1 MKHISDDPFEQLCR
15 LLWSQISAFLFTH
28 VSVSPPSRLCRLV
41 KVTAALHLGMMDL
54 LIDGVVGKQVLR
66 RVKSHLCVP
75 LSSTRIRSADS
86 TLESR
91 WAMMILVVPGISL
104 AKCRADPGVR
114 GGVDGAGG
122 IIQDQDLRFLQKRS
136 GDTEPLLLSAGY
148 VGAAP
153 GDPRL
158 IAARHPVDKFIGA
171 GCLTCFHALLIGG
184 VRVTPAQVIKNR
196 SGKQRILL
204 QYHGY
209 LISQHSVSYLRTSTP
224 PTQTLPSSTS

>member
-1 MKHISDDPFEQLCR
+1 MTRFNSLTAAFVSNLPFFSLMNPF
-15 LLWSQISAFLFTH
+15 SSF
-28 VSVSPPSRLCRLV
+28 PLCRLV
-41 KVTAALHLGMMDL
+41 KVTAALHLRMMDL
-54 LIDGVVGKQVLR
+54 LIDGVVGKQILR
-66 RVKSHLCVP
+66 RVKVINPSVVKHKDPVCGFDAGQPLGDDDLRRARDLFCKCRPDLCVCG
-75 LSSTRIRSADS
+75 RIDR
-86 TLESR
+86 T
-91 WAMMILVVPGISL
+91 
-104 AKCRADPGVR
+104 
-114 GGVDGAGG
+114 GG

-136 GDTEPLLLSAGY
+136 GNTESLFLTAGY

-153 GDPRL
+153 LDPRL